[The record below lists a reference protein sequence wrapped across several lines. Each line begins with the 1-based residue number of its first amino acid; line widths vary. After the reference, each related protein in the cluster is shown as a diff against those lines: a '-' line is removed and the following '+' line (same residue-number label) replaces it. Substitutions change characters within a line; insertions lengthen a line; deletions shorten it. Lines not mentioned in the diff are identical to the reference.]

1 MHEVQSAPK
10 LEIDSRSQHS
20 LWSAGSRV
28 SVLASISAI
37 LEARQGLISSSS
49 YGAELEHNAACIPQ
63 LQTGMILLP

>member
-20 LWSAGSRV
+20 LSAR
-28 SVLASISAI
+28 LAPASLCSPSLAI

-49 YGAELEHNAACIPQ
+49 YGVELEDNAACIPQ